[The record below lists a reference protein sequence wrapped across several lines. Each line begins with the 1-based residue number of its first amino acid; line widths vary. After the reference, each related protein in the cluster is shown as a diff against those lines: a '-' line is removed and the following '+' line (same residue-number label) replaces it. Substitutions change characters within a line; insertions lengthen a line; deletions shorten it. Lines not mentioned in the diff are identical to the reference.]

1 MDFLMPD
8 LAAASAEI
16 SVVAMACAIL
26 VIDVFVKDPRRT
38 LTFALTQFT
47 LGIGALITIG
57 TSAFALALA
66 QSDNPIYAFFGN
78 LLKLVFDPAEARVL
92 EVAVAFSGTYVDDL
106 MGDFLKVTVL
116 IAVMATLFYARGYQL
131 DRPALARG
139 EFYVL
144 TLFATLGMMV
154 MIAANHFLTIYLG
167 LELLSLSLYAMVALN
182 RESRVSNEA
191 AMKYFV
197 LGAIASGMLL
207 YGMSMIY
214 GATGSL
220 EIGKVAE
227 ALFAQSAN
235 KTIMAFG
242 VVFLVAGIA
251 FKLGAVP
258 FHMWVPDVYHGAP
271 TPVTMLIAG
280 APKLAAF
287 ALVIRLLVN
296 GLITEAT
303 ALEGGANWQDMLI
316 ILAVL
321 SMGLGNLAAIAQS
334 NLKRMLAYSAISH
347 MGFMLLGMASGVV
360 QGDVRYALNAYSS
373 SMFYVVTYVLM
384 SVGAFGMILLLA
396 RAGFESD
403 EIEDF
408 KGLNKR
414 SPWFAAMM
422 MVLMLS
428 MAGIPFFVGFFAK
441 FSVLQAVV
449 AAEMYWLAIVA
460 VLFSLVGAYYYL
472 RVVKFMYFDPP
483 KDETPIE
490 ASLDMR
496 VLMSINGLAVI
507 GFGLMPQTLMSLCA
521 FTLLRSL

>member
-16 SVVAMACAIL
+16 FVLVMACAIL
-26 VIDVFVKDPRRT
+26 VIDVFLKDPKRT
-38 LTFALTQFT
+38 LSYVLTQAT
-47 LGIGALITIG
+47 LIGGDIIVLG
-57 TSAFALALA
+57 TSAFALGLA
-66 QSDNPIYAFFGN
+66 QSEFQPFALIGG
-78 LLKLVFDPAEARVL
+78 LLKFIFNPAESRVL
-92 EVAVAFSGTYVDDL
+92 EVAVAFNGTYVDDL
-106 MGDFLKVTVL
+106 MGDLLKIAVL
-116 IAVMATLFYARGYQL
+116 IAVSATLFYSRGYQL

-139 EFYVL
+139 EFFVL
-144 TLFATLGMMV
+144 ALFATLGMMV
-154 MIAANHFLTIYLG
+154 MISANHFLTIYLG

-182 RESRVSNEA
+182 RDSPVSNEA

-227 ALFAQSAN
+227 ALYVQSAN
-235 KTIMAFG
+235 RSIMVFG

-271 TPVTMLIAG
+271 TPVTMLIGG

-287 ALVIRLLVN
+287 ALIIRLLVN
-296 GLITEAT
+296 GLITEASP
-303 ALEGGANWQDMLI
+303 LEGGADWQSMLV
-316 ILAVL
+316 ILSVL
-321 SMGLGNLAAIAQS
+321 SMAIGNLAAIAQT

-347 MGFMLLGMASGVV
+347 MGFMLLGMATGVV

-373 SMFYVVTYVLM
+373 SMFYMITYVIM
-384 SVGAFGMILLLA
+384 SIGAFGMILLMA

-449 AAEMYWLAIVA
+449 AAEMYWLAVVA
-460 VLFSLVGAYYYL
+460 VIFSLFGAYYYL
-472 RVVKFMYFDPP
+472 RIVKLMYFDAP

-521 FTLLRSL
+521 FALLRSL